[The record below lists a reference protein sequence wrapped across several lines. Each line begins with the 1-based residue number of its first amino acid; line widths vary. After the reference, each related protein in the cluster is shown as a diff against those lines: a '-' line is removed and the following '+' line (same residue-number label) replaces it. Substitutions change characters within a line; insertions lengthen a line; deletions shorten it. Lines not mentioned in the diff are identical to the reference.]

1 MHKDGSSCGIR
12 KSRRVAVGAF
22 AGKRDIFSAK
32 QSVVSPRSLSGRY
45 NTICSFDRVADRFDI
60 LRCAVWMSLSPRKP
74 ALVGGLA
81 TIDAWSPPRL
91 SLDQADPA
99 MYQKLTA
106 QWQKPP
112 CGPNWITYIETGVMG
127 LLPSAEKGT
136 NYTIA
141 VATRAPLLVSACGR
155 KYAAHAG
162 RHGTC
167 GSKGSWRHTRN
178 KFSVPYF
185 AMISQVE
192 VLRIYVAVF
201 TTARAACQQYMH
213 TLSCTQV
220 AVYQVDVGNT
230 AFVAIGVV
238 NSVGFFVLGHPHR
251 FDTLQGARQF
261 LGGKLPLRTCQQ
273 CFDKNGAIV
282 QGVDTFDCQSLT
294 VQKTVPRKTECK
306 EWCAVWNPQN
316 QKWLQKLTPPVQV
329 DTVDVNVNRGVVSV
343 NVTLLCTEAPAKTAP
358 AVFAQEFPDYA
369 FDDARLCTSHSATTL
384 YGRQTVKWDDAHRTY
399 SVLVNFIMSY
409 KMAVRLHSSATFPYF
424 TCTIIFENYGPRKM
438 RAALGGLCIGRYAH
452 TDILH
457 GVHLRAVPLSSRF
470 FLVESHKCGI
480 EAPKSELA
488 RILLSHT
495 WIPQF
500 SDGRERL
507 LSLVRAE
514 ECPSTF
520 VPVGKVYPGEA
531 SVMLQALRALM
542 VQSSIFFR
550 RKETVEMYPAVSSI
564 LPLTTKEREVL
575 KDLPPPD
582 VLHSFLCVTLP
593 ADLKL

>member
-1 MHKDGSSCGIR
+1 
-12 KSRRVAVGAF
+12 
-22 AGKRDIFSAK
+22 
-32 QSVVSPRSLSGRY
+32 
-45 NTICSFDRVADRFDI
+45 
-60 LRCAVWMSLSPRKP
+60 MSLSPRKP

-81 TIDAWSPPRL
+81 TIVAWTPPRL
-91 SLDQADPA
+91 ALDQADPS
-99 MYQKLTA
+99 MYRKLRA

-112 CGPNWITYIETGVMG
+112 CGPNWITDIETGVMG
-127 LLPSAEKGT
+127 LLPTAEGNT
-136 NYTIA
+136 GYTIA
-141 VATRAPLLVSACGR
+141 VATRAPLLLSACGR
-155 KYAAHAG
+155 KYVAHAG
-162 RHGTC
+162 QHGAC
-167 GSKGSWRHTRN
+167 GTKGSWRHTRN

-201 TTARAACQQYMH
+201 KTARAACQQYIH

-220 AVYQVDVGNT
+220 AVYEVEVGNT

-238 NSVGFFVLGHPHR
+238 NNVGFFVLGHPHR

-261 LGGKLPLRTCQQ
+261 LGGKLPLRTCEQ
-273 CFDKNGAIV
+273 CFDKSGVIV
-282 QGVDTFDCQSLT
+282 QSIDTFACQHLS
-294 VQKTVPRKTECK
+294 VQERKTQCK
-306 EWCAVWNPQN
+306 EWCAVWNPKL
-316 QKWLQKLTPPVQV
+316 QKWLRKLKPPVRV
-329 DTVDVNVNRGVVSV
+329 DTVDVKVNHGVLSV
-343 NVTLLCTEAPAKTAP
+343 NVTLLCTEAPAETAP
-358 AVFAQEFPDYA
+358 AVLAQEFPNYA
-369 FDDARLCTSHSATTL
+369 FENERLCTSHSAATL
-384 YGRQTVKWDDAHRTY
+384 CGRQTVKWDDARRAY
-399 SVLVNFIMSY
+399 SVLVNFVMSY
-409 KMAVRLHSSATFPYF
+409 KMAVRLHSTATFPYF
-424 TCTIIFENYGPRKM
+424 TCTIIFENFGPRKL

-495 WIPQF
+495 WLPRF
-500 SDGRERL
+500 SDGQDRL

-514 ECPSTF
+514 ECTSTF

-550 RKETVEMYPAVSSI
+550 HKDTVEMYPTVSSI
-564 LPLTTKEREVL
+564 LPLTTTERELL
-575 KDLPPPD
+575 KDLPPPN